1 MNPDQLQA
9 RISGSEKVGP
19 FRMGSYAPIIVD
31 EGDISGEGGKKR
43 KPRANNRLFQCEI
56 RVSQRSC

>member
-43 KPRANNRLFQCEI
+43 KPRANNRLFQ
-56 RVSQRSC
+56 